1 MQQVILAIDQ
11 GTTNSKAILLDKK
24 GTILSLGSSP
34 LNISYPEPGWVE
46 QSADSIWASVV
57 SAVEQCTTQ
66 APPHEIAGIG
76 ISNQRESIVTW
87 DGKTGKPL
95 APVITWQCR
104 RTTQHTERLK
114 EAGHEAQIL
123 ATTGLPIDP
132 LFPASKIHWL
142 QNKYGTDGVY
152 TGTVDSWLIWKLTNG
167 ERFVTDL
174 SNASRTQ
181 LLNLKTGEWDQQL
194 CNIYEVN
201 SSTLAKVVDS
211 KHTFGTTK
219 LVPGL
224 ADGIP
229 ITAAMGDSHAALFGH
244 AAFQS
249 GDAKAT
255 FGTGSSVMML
265 VPGFSIPTNGMTTT
279 IAWSIDGQISYALEG
294 NILVSAS
301 LFPWLAELL
310 GLGGDVD
317 QLLQLAETVA
327 DSNGVHIVPALT
339 GLGAPHWAPQAR
351 GEISGLSFASNRAH
365 IAHAAALS
373 MPLQVADVFAAMQ
386 KQSRAATSQVYVD
399 GGPTKNH
406 FLMQNLSNLLALP
419 VYISEAPEL
428 SAFGAGLLAGLEA
441 GFWGSLEDIT
451 GLQRKRERIE
461 PALSEAERLKILK
474 NWHAAVNQC
483 IDRKSDTL
491 IPVVT

>member
-1 MQQVILAIDQ
+1 MQQAILAIDQ
-11 GTTNSKAILLDKK
+11 GTTNSKAILLDEK

-34 LNISYPEPGWVE
+34 LDISHPEPGWVE
-46 QSADSIWASVV
+46 QSADGMWASVV
-57 SAVEQCTTQ
+57 SAVEKCTTQ

-76 ISNQRESIVTW
+76 IANQRESIVTW
-87 DGKTGKPL
+87 DAKTGRPL
-95 APVITWQCR
+95 APIITWQCR
-104 RTTQHTERLK
+104 RTTRHTERLK
-114 EAGHEAQIL
+114 AAGHEAQIL

-142 QNKYGTDGVY
+142 QNKYGTDSVY

-167 ERFVTDL
+167 ERFVTEL

-181 LLNLKTGEWDQQL
+181 LLNLKTGKWDELL

-201 SSTLAKVVDS
+201 SSTLAEVVDS
-211 KHTFGTTK
+211 KHIFGTTK
-219 LVPGL
+219 GVPGL

-244 AAFQS
+244 AAFKS

-265 VPGFSIPTNGMTTT
+265 VPGFNVPTDGMTTT

-301 LFPWLAELL
+301 LFPWLADLL
-310 GLGGDVD
+310 GMDGDVD
-317 QLLQLAETVA
+317 QLMHLAETVA

-351 GEISGLSFASNRAH
+351 GEVSGLSFASNRAH
-365 IAHAAALS
+365 IAYAAALS

-386 KQSRAATSQVYVD
+386 KQSTAATTQVYVD
-399 GGPTKNH
+399 GGPTKNR
-406 FLMQNLSNLLALP
+406 FLMQNLANLLALP
-419 VYISEAPEL
+419 VCISEAPEL

-441 GFWGSLEDIT
+441 GFWGILEDISA
-451 GLQRKRERIE
+451 LQRRREFIK
-461 PALSEAERLKILK
+461 PVLSEAERLQILQQ
-474 NWHAAVNQC
+474 WHDAVNHC
-483 IDRKSDTL
+483 VDRKSEALMHVDN
-491 IPVVT
+491 